1 MKKTGKIILAAELGR
16 EYGFKDVG
24 GKFPHPVLYRS

>member
-1 MKKTGKIILAAELGR
+1 MKRTGKVLLAAELGR

-24 GKFPHPVLYRS
+24 GKFYPVLYRS

>member
-1 MKKTGKIILAAELGR
+1 MKKTGKILLAAELGR

-24 GKFPHPVLYRS
+24 GKFHPVLYRS